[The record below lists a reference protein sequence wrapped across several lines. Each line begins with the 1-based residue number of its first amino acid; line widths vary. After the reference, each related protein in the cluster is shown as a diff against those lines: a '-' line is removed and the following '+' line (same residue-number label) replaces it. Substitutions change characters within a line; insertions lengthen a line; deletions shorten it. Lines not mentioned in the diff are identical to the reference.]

1 MIASIVLVAALFA
14 PGRAAP
20 ATDSTRTPSSPTPT
34 RPRATREARAPRPT
48 PPARAVLVADSIV
61 VEKKLRRMTLYSHGT
76 PVRRYN
82 VALGGSPEGNKVRL
96 GDRRTPEGLYRIDW
110 RNPNSRFHRSLHISY
125 PGPADLARA
134 ASAGV
139 PPGGAIMIH
148 GLPRG
153 YEDVGAAHVEVDWTD
168 GCVAV
173 TNEEVEEIW
182 SAVPDGAAIQI
193 KP

>member
-1 MIASIVLVAALFA
+1 MPLPILLAGALAAALLH
-14 PGRAAP
+14 PS
-20 ATDSTRTPSSPTPT
+20 DSTRASTAPP
-34 RPRATREARAPRPT
+34 RPAPAARAEPRLL
-48 PPARAVLVADSIV
+48 AADSVV
-61 VEKKLRRMTLYSHGT
+61 VEKAARRLTLYYRGL
-76 PVRRYN
+76 PVRTYG
-82 VALGGSPEGNKVRL
+82 VALGGSPVGHKERV

-110 RNPNSRFHRSLHISY
+110 RNPQSRFHRSLHISY
-125 PGPADLARA
+125 PSESDRTRA

-139 PPGGAIMIH
+139 SPGGMIMIH

-153 YEDVGAAHVEVDWTD
+153 YEDVGPSHREVDWTD

-182 SAVPDGAAIQI
+182 GAVRLGAPIQI

>member
-1 MIASIVLVAALFA
+1 MPLSALVVGALAAALLHA
-14 PGRAAP
+14 PDSARATPAP
-20 ATDSTRTPSSPTPT
+20 AR
-34 RPRATREARAPRPT
+34 RPR
-48 PPARAVLVADSIV
+48 PPAAAAALAADSVV
-61 VEKKLRRMTLYSHGT
+61 VEKAARRLTLFYHGAA
-76 PVRRYN
+76 VRSYRI
-82 VALGGSPEGNKVRL
+82 ALGGNPEGTKVRL

-110 RNPNSRFHRSLHISY
+110 RNPNSRFHLSLHISY
-125 PGPADLARA
+125 PGPGDLARA
-134 ASAGV
+134 DSAGV

-153 YEDVGAAHVEVDWTD
+153 YEDVGAAHAEVDWTD

-182 SAVPDGAAIQI
+182 RAVPLGAPIQI

>member
-1 MIASIVLVAALFA
+1 MPLPALAVGALAAVLLHGPDSA
-14 PGRAAP
+14 RA
-20 ATDSTRTPSSPTPT
+20 TPVPT
-34 RPRATREARAPRPT
+34 RRPRPT
-48 PPARAVLVADSIV
+48 APASALTADSVV
-61 VEKKLRRMTLYSHGT
+61 VEKAARRLTLFYRGT
-76 PVRRYN
+76 PVRSYR
-82 VALGGSPEGNKVRL
+82 VALGGSPQGNKLRL

-110 RNPNSRFHRSLHISY
+110 RNPNSRFHLSLHISY

-134 ASAGV
+134 DSAGV
-139 PPGGAIMIH
+139 APGGAIMIH

-153 YEDVGAAHVEVDWTD
+153 YEDVGPAHAEVDWTD

-182 SAVPDGAAIQI
+182 RAVPIGAPIQI

>member
-1 MIASIVLVAALFA
+1 MPLSALAVGVLASLLLHTPDSARAASA
-14 PGRAAP
+14 PAKSARPKPAVRAAP
-20 ATDSTRTPSSPTPT
+20 A
-34 RPRATREARAPRPT
+34 AF
-48 PPARAVLVADSIV
+48 VADSVV
-61 VEKKLRRMTLYSHGT
+61 VEKKLRRLTLYSRGT
-76 PVRRYN
+76 PVRRYR
-82 VALGGSPEGNKVRL
+82 VALGGTPEGNKLRL

-110 RNPNSRFHRSLHISY
+110 RNPNSRFHLSLHISY

-134 ASAGV
+134 DSAGV
-139 PPGGAIMIH
+139 KPGGAIMIH

-153 YEDVGAAHVEVDWTD
+153 YEDVGAAHAEVDWTD

-182 SAVPDGAAIQI
+182 RAVPLGAPIEI